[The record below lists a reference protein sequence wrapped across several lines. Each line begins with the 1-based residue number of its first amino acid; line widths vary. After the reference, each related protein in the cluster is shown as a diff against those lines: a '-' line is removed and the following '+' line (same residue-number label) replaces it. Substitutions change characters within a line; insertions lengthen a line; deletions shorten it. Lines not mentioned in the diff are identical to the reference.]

1 MLKLALLA
9 SVASLSMALP
19 VMAQDAPTKDSV
31 VATVN
36 GTDITLGELIIA
48 YSQLPEQYRQLPPE
62 ILFGGLVDQL
72 VSQQLL
78 ASDIAAVPGRVELT
92 LINERRSLLA
102 GEVVNGLM
110 QAAGTDEAL
119 QAAYD
124 ATYGSAA
131 PGVEYNAA
139 HILVATEEEVA
150 AVQAR
155 LAAGEDFGVV
165 AQEVSTDVGSGANGG
180 DLGWFGVG
188 MMVPEFETAV
198 IGATVGEVTAPV
210 QTQFGYH
217 LILVKE
223 TREQVPPTLD
233 IVREELLGQVQ
244 QMAVE
249 AHLAELRAAATI
261 VEPAEGAFDPAL
273 ISNLDLLQD

>member
-1 MLKLALLA
+1 MLKSALLA
-9 SVASLSMALP
+9 SVASLSLALP
-19 VMAQDAPTKDSV
+19 VLAQDAPTKDSV

-36 GTDITLGELIIA
+36 GADITLGELIIA
-48 YSQLPEQYRQLPPE
+48 FSQLPEEYRQLPPE
-62 ILFGGLVDQL
+62 VLFGGLVDQL

-78 ASDIAAVPGRVELT
+78 AADIDAIPGRVELA
-92 LINERRSLLA
+92 LVNERRSLLA
-102 GEVVNGLM
+102 GEVVNAIV

-124 ATYGSAA
+124 ATYGTAA

-155 LAAGEDFGVV
+155 LAAGEEFAVV

-188 MMVPEFETAV
+188 MMVPEFEAAV
-198 IGATVGEVTAPV
+198 LAATIGEVSAPV

-223 TREQVPPTLD
+223 TRDRQPPTMD
-233 IVREELLGQVQ
+233 TVREELLGQVQ
-244 QMAVE
+244 QTAVE
-249 AHLAELRAAATI
+249 GHLAALRAAAI
-261 VEPAEGAFDPAL
+261 VTEPEAGAFDPAL
-273 ISNLDLLQD
+273 ITNLDLLQD